1 MARDPMDLRTNDAGV
16 GTAGPLYYYAHCGG
30 GGRGGGGGEEEE
42 EEEEEE
48 EPALSVCGSERWRGG
63 EGGKPSFRRQSGGN
77 IFFWERRAHKH
88 SAILDMF
95 APDEAR
101 EREAES
107 HRSRALIGRREAPL
121 GVFVWRLPGL
131 CVIPGP
137 AVDGRL
143 HRPIRADRAWT
154 GASMR
159 AHGSPSRCGVPGSFD
174 PKQFSQMR
182 VSECNFSTRSER
194 QQAIPTQLP
203 ERLKR
208 EKSVGASLG
217 IIAVSHRIN
226 LRRRQVSSL
235 DSRPHQEEPAGRR
248 SSRETPGTKASFPQL
263 RE

>member
-1 MARDPMDLRTNDAGV
+1 
-16 GTAGPLYYYAHCGG
+16 
-30 GGRGGGGGEEEE
+30 
-42 EEEEEE
+42 
-48 EPALSVCGSERWRGG
+48 
-63 EGGKPSFRRQSGGN
+63 
-77 IFFWERRAHKH
+77 
-88 SAILDMF
+88 MF

-121 GVFVWRLPGL
+121 DVFVWRLPGF
-131 CVIPGP
+131 
-137 AVDGRL
+137 AGRL

-159 AHGSPSRCGVPGSFD
+159 AHGSSSRCGVPGSFD

-182 VSECNFSTRSER
+182 VSECNFSTRAER

-217 IIAVSHRIN
+217 IIGIFC
-226 LRRRQVSSL
+226 
-235 DSRPHQEEPAGRR
+235 
-248 SSRETPGTKASFPQL
+248 AS
-263 RE
+263 